1 MKRVAILIL
10 MLAISGTA
18 VSCGEDRAEI
28 ATEVAME
35 WSQDS
40 IDAVS
45 EVLVELLLV
54 APALRDTLDQVPS
67 AETMLAGVVEDRVRD
82 ELTWHYSTPTPD
94 GQAVYRVTVTA
105 TIEIEID
112 LPLVGEWPHAV
123 TLPFHLLV
131 DTDAQSVKEWTA
143 DFDNAVVANY

>member
-54 APALRDTLDQVPS
+54 APALRDTLD
-67 AETMLAGVVEDRVRD
+67 
-82 ELTWHYSTPTPD
+82 
-94 GQAVYRVTVTA
+94 
-105 TIEIEID
+105 
-112 LPLVGEWPHAV
+112 
-123 TLPFHLLV
+123 
-131 DTDAQSVKEWTA
+131 
-143 DFDNAVVANY
+143 